1 MGDRTDCTPFISHN
15 SPPAA
20 TVEGPV
26 QRVTSPG
33 VFLAGR
39 GLMMRPYSRK
49 KRRLII
55 IARQRQKPKLNF
67 IASRWNAGFFCS
79 REVGRFGLT
88 QNEGV
93 RIRRKA
99 TNPSSLWAC
108 DNCDAPRDVKLR
120 ITQCDHQLR
129 TRTKVRKAASTGA
142 CPSCA
147 TSELDAQ
154 LQLARIA
161 LGSNRWSGE
170 AVPFPRI
177 RPRRRAYRLSTNKFL
192 CNQSLQRR
200 TCGVKSSK
208 VQNKHLSLSS
218 PIACHRPIMG
228 KKERAE
234 AAPEASVE
242 DAPLEETP
250 ATMSPSKKRKSSAL
264 KEIEVD
270 LKLPEPPSKKA
281 RRALKKGKTLPA
293 KPSSD
298 DEEDEDGDG
307 KKTEEGKKKKERSP
321 YGVWIGNLRFN
332 ATKTELRK
340 WLVDNSGGAITD
352 ELITRVHMPN
362 TRPAEGAPKPKTS
375 ENRGFAY
382 VDFATFEANVA
393 AIALS
398 ETELAGRKL
407 LIKDAKSFDGRP
419 KKEVAEEGTAAEGG
433 AAATEVKKKNPST
446 KIFVGN
452 LAFQV
457 TEDDLRAHFEKC
469 GPIRW
474 IKVAT
479 FEDTGKCKG
488 YGWVNFE
495 EAEAAEWAVKGFVK
509 IKETIDTLEDFMDED
524 TTAAAAVAEDEDAA
538 ANGDNPKK
546 TPKKAT
552 EPEVKVKTR
561 KWWVNKLQGRP
572 LKIELAEDD
581 QTRYKKRFRG
591 GGQRKEQNGDSAP
604 AAEGDAPRE
613 KKYFKEKEKKAVN
626 YANDISVARL
636 TGAVVAPQGKKTT
649 F

>member
-1 MGDRTDCTPFISHN
+1 M
-15 SPPAA
+15 A
-20 TVEGPV
+20 
-26 QRVTSPG
+26 
-33 VFLAGR
+33 
-39 GLMMRPYSRK
+39 
-49 KRRLII
+49 
-55 IARQRQKPKLNF
+55 
-67 IASRWNAGFFCS
+67 
-79 REVGRFGLT
+79 
-88 QNEGV
+88 
-93 RIRRKA
+93 
-99 TNPSSLWAC
+99 
-108 DNCDAPRDVKLR
+108 
-120 ITQCDHQLR
+120 
-129 TRTKVRKAASTGA
+129 
-142 CPSCA
+142 
-147 TSELDAQ
+147 
-154 LQLARIA
+154 
-161 LGSNRWSGE
+161 
-170 AVPFPRI
+170 
-177 RPRRRAYRLSTNKFL
+177 
-192 CNQSLQRR
+192 
-200 TCGVKSSK
+200 
-208 VQNKHLSLSS
+208 
-218 PIACHRPIMG
+218 
-228 KKERAE
+228 KKERVE
-234 AAPEASVE
+234 PAPEAPTE
-242 DAPLEETP
+242 DVPAEETA
-250 ATMSPSKKRKSSAL
+250 ATASPSKKRKSSAL

-281 RRALKKGKTLPA
+281 RRALKKGKTPTA
-293 KPSSD
+293 KPKSD
-298 DEEDEDGDG
+298 DEDDDDDDDG

-340 WLVDNSGGAITD
+340 WLVDNSGGTITD
-352 ELITRVHMPN
+352 EAITRVHMP
-362 TRPAEGAPKPKTS
+362 TTKPAEGAAKPKTS

-382 VDFATFEANVA
+382 VDFATFEASVA

-419 KKEVAEEGTAAEGG
+419 KKVTEEGKTVDGG
-433 AAATEVKKKNPST
+433 AAAVEVKNNPST

-495 EAEAAEWAVKGFVK
+495 EAAAAEWAVKGFVK

-524 TTAAAAVAEDEDAA
+524 TAAAADGAEDEEAA
-538 ANGDNPKK
+538 DGDKPKK

-552 EPEVKVKTR
+552 KPEIKVKTR

-591 GGQRKEQNGDSAP
+591 GGQRKEQNGDAP
-604 AAEGDAPRE
+604 PAPQGDAPKE

-649 F
+649 FD